1 VAQLRR
7 RFQQPTERDE
17 MSLALHPLLMDC
29 SILGQWLGFSDDQV
43 TEFRATA
50 RAKVRTRF
58 LAMRRSCLEQKRDC
72 ENVENRAPEHAPE
85 QKESDYELS
94 FKDQI
99 LARQLGR
106 GSLRVLDEPPSP
118 NDNDCNNEQ
127 DCQELRRYYHM
138 ASSGW
143 ERYVRGEDMEALRR
157 VAEATNSALAMPYER
172 MTGMFRMDEWWRM
185 CCIQEYPL
193 VARLVGIW
201 CTKSDANAFIERA
214 FSTLSIVA
222 GARANRLKSDAGE
235 HVVMLSK
242 NKGFIDRIPL

>member
-1 VAQLRR
+1 
-7 RFQQPTERDE
+7 
-17 MSLALHPLLMDC
+17 
-29 SILGQWLGFSDDQV
+29 
-43 TEFRATA
+43 
-50 RAKVRTRF
+50 
-58 LAMRRSCLEQKRDC
+58 
-72 ENVENRAPEHAPE
+72 
-85 QKESDYELS
+85 
-94 FKDQI
+94 
-99 LARQLGR
+99 
-106 GSLRVLDEPPSP
+106 
-118 NDNDCNNEQ
+118 
-127 DCQELRRYYHM
+127 M